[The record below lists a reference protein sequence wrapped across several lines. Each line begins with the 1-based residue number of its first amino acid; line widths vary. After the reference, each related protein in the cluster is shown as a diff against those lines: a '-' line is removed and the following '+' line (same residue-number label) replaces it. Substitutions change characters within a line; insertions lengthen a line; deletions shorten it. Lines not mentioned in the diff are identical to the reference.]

1 MTTGKNQL
9 TAHFTFGELLGYPDN
24 TINEVKTYC
33 REIQLKG
40 GKLKIW
46 YKFTPLDDRVQR

>member
-9 TAHFTFGELLGYPDN
+9 TAHFTFGELFGYPDN

-46 YKFTPLDDRVQR
+46 YKFTPLDDRIEK